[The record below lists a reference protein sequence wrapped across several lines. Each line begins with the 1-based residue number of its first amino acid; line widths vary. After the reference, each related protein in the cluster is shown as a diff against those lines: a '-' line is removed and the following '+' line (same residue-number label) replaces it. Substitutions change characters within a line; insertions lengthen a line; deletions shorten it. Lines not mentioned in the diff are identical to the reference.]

1 MIGQIS
7 GNVPH
12 VARGGAS
19 DGLLKAK
26 EAALQ
31 QQIDSKS
38 AEQARTTCN
47 DTASAIGKEIV
58 SLRTQL
64 AALEASEKSNP
75 RDSDSG
81 ANALS
86 PSSAY
91 AAQAAELG
99 ADDCS
104 RCLGQ
109 V

>member
-7 GNVPH
+7 GNVPY
-12 VARGGAS
+12 VARGGAP

-64 AALEASEKSNP
+64 AALEASETSNS
-75 RDSDSG
+75 RDNDTNS
-81 ANALS
+81 NAMS
-86 PSSAY
+86 PSAAYSARV
-91 AAQAAELG
+91 EEFG

-104 RCLGQ
+104 RCLGH